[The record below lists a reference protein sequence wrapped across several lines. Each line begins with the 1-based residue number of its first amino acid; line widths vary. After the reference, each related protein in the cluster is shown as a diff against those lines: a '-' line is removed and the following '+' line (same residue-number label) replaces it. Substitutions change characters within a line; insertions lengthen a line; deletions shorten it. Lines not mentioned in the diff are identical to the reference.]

1 MLADPRLYGNWVVG
15 ASTTRAVDGDWP
27 AVGSVLHHTQMLV
40 LHDTTEM
47 LESEPLRRVVL
58 EARARP
64 LVVAHVSVTLEPED
78 GGTRVVLEE
87 WPTGGLAAAVPRL
100 VTDAADPRAQR
111 RVDPPH
117 QAPDGD
123 RAAAGP
129 DVATPRH
136 GRLPGRAEPRAVR
149 RRPLAPRRRPVP
161 PASRPG
167 RP

>member
-1 MLADPRLYGNWVVG
+1 MARNTIHVDAPPEAVWEVLADPRLYGNWVVG

-40 LHDTTEM
+40 LHDTTEI
-47 LESEPLRRVVL
+47 LESEPRRRVVL

-100 VTDAADPRAQR
+100 VTDAAIRVRNAESIRRIKRLTEIGQR
-111 RVDPPH
+111 L
-117 QAPDGD
+117 GL
-123 RAAAGP
+123 
-129 DVATPRH
+129 T
-136 GRLPGRAEPRAVR
+136 
-149 RRPLAPRRRPVP
+149 
-161 PASRPG
+161 
-167 RP
+167 